1 MSNSVKLLIAGFQSQ
16 SEYGDRAVRQMDKS
30 EKHYVSLLE
39 TAMCLSKHDD
49 NSASSNTES
58 K

>member
-1 MSNSVKLLIAGFQSQ
+1 
-16 SEYGDRAVRQMDKS
+16 MDKS

-39 TAMCLSKHDD
+39 TAMCLTEHDD